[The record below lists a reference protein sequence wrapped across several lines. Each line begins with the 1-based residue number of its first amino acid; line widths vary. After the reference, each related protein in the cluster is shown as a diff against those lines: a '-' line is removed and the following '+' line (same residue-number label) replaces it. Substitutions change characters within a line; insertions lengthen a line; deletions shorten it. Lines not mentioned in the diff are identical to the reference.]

1 MDGSSERCEFTWD
14 SMDLHFVP
22 FPNEHIDH
30 LLNCLKQRKR
40 SYKEL
45 WLLYYNDQ
53 TTIQNVVKELESKN
67 ATMDFD
73 DDFIVGLNTN
83 NVVHLWEVY
92 RIGSN
97 SAIQF
102 LKIGQWS
109 PNQRLQLTSKHKW
122 HRRRNLKG
130 HHFKFTSLVETPFM
144 SKIEL
149 DPFTGKYNIEGSFV
163 DLINLYANTLNF
175 TYTLEPP
182 PDNAWGGKQ
191 EDGTWNGMMNL
202 VQNQL
207 VDIGKKV
214 YILSRKNSREN

>member
-1 MDGSSERCEFTWD
+1 
-14 SMDLHFVP
+14 MDLHFVP

-40 SYKEL
+40 NYKEL

-109 PNQRLQLTSKHKW
+109 SNQRLQLTSKHKW

-207 VDIGKKV
+207 VDIGKKI
-214 YILSRKNSREN
+214 YILSRKNSWEN